1 MVRPRAILELSGNF
15 IDASMDRE
23 KYYKKEE
30 ELKKM
35 TKPMYA
41 VPVSGF
47 WCETEADADK
57 VGRIKTKVLRT

>member
-1 MVRPRAILELSGNF
+1 MVRSRAILELSGNF
-15 IDASMDRE
+15 INNSMGRE

-41 VPVSGF
+41 APDPGF
-47 WCETEADADK
+47 WCEIEADADQ
-57 VGRIKTKVLRT
+57 GWRIKSKVLRT